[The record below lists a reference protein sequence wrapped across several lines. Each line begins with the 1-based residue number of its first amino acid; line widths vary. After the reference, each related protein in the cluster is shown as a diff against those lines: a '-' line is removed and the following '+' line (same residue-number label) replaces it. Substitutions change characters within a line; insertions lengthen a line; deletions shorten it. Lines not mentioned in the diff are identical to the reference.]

1 MCKVGA
7 SRAGKTR
14 ECIERWCSRH
24 DKLKT
29 VCKGFCS
36 SQLHAGLRCAVGYK
50 SIVCSAADVACC
62 AADVTPAEI
71 FKRAPEVMFRAL
83 VMHNSVIR
91 TAKYAN
97 CGFVLE
103 QEGDS
108 FTLAFYNAFD
118 AVAFCLQVGLKTS

>member
-1 MCKVGA
+1 V
-7 SRAGKTR
+7 
-14 ECIERWCSRH
+14 
-24 DKLKT
+24 
-29 VCKGFCS
+29 
-36 SQLHAGLRCAVGYK
+36 LHK
-50 SIVCSAADVACC
+50 SAADVPDYVADVACC
-62 AADVTPAEI
+62 AADVSPTEI

-91 TAKYAN
+91 SAKYAN

-118 AVAFCLQVGLKTS
+118 AVAFCLQVRAGNR

>member
-1 MCKVGA
+1 
-7 SRAGKTR
+7 
-14 ECIERWCSRH
+14 
-24 DKLKT
+24 
-29 VCKGFCS
+29 
-36 SQLHAGLRCAVGYK
+36 
-50 SIVCSAADVACC
+50 VA
-62 AADVTPAEI
+62 PAEI

-118 AVAFCLQVGLKTS
+118 AVAFCLQVSLKTAESCITCWQARVRTRAHGALTSA

>member
-1 MCKVGA
+1 
-7 SRAGKTR
+7 
-14 ECIERWCSRH
+14 
-24 DKLKT
+24 L
-29 VCKGFCS
+29 
-36 SQLHAGLRCAVGYK
+36 LH
-50 SIVCSAADVACC
+50 
-62 AADVTPAEI
+62 AEI

-83 VMHNSVIR
+83 VMHNATIR

-118 AVAFCLQVGLKTS
+118 AVAFCLQVRSTTGCYLFVVNCVNTLVSCLNDLLRCM